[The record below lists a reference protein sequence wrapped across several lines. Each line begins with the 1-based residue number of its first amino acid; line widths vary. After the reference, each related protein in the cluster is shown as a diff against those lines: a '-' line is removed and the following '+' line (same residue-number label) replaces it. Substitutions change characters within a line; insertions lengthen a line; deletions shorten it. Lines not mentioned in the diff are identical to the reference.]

1 MEVKQIYEFV
11 NDSTKEIVGESVLL
25 KEDLGN
31 IVDLGT
37 AVFNAN
43 AVDAYVRNLLNHIGR
58 VIFVNRAYSGRV
70 PSVMMDGWEYGSV
83 LEKIRVELPEATENE
98 SWELEDGASYD
109 PNIFYKP
116 TVEAKFFNKKTTFE
130 VPCSFTE
137 MQVKQSFSNASQLN
151 SFISMIYT
159 AVEKSMTV
167 KIDSLVMRTINNFI
181 AETFY
186 NMNSGGTYTGAGNTR
201 AINLLKLYNDR
212 YNKSLTA
219 ADSITDPDFIRFA
232 IYTMG
237 VYSERLTTLSKLFN
251 IGGTDKF
258 TPKDYQH
265 KILLSDFAKAAGV
278 YLYDANGQFRVD
290 NLGLGAFE
298 TVPYWQGSG
307 TGYAFTDIAKIYA
320 TTASGHDVTATGV
333 LGVIFDRD
341 ALGVTNL
348 DRRVTTNYNPKAEFY
363 SNWYKFDA
371 GYFND
376 TNENLIVFYVAS

>member
-1 MEVKQIYEFV
+1 MEIKQVYEFV
-11 NDSTKEIVGESVLL
+11 NDSTKEAIGESVLL
-25 KEDLGN
+25 KEDLSN
-31 IVDLGT
+31 VVDIGT

-43 AVDAYVRNLLNHIGR
+43 AVDAYVKSLLNHIGR
-58 VIFVNRAYSGRV
+58 VIFVNRAYAGRA

-83 LEKIRVELPEATENE
+83 VEKVRVELPEATENE

-151 SFISMIYT
+151 AFISMIYT

-167 KIDSLVMRTINNFI
+167 KTDSLIMRTINNFI

-212 YNKSLTA
+212 YSQSLTA
-219 ADSITDPDFIRFA
+219 ANSITDPDFIRFA
-232 IYTMG
+232 IFTMG

-258 TPKDYQH
+258 TPKEYQH
-265 KILLSDFAKAAGV
+265 KVLLSDFAQAAGV
-278 YLYDANGQFRVD
+278 YLYDANGQFRTD
-290 NLGLGAFE
+290 NLSLGAFE
-298 TVPYWQGSG
+298 SVPYWQGSG
-307 TGYAFTDIAKIYA
+307 TGYAFTDISKIYA

-333 LGVIFDRD
+333 LGVIFDRE